1 MTSAQATQ
9 AVDDGDGCQ
18 KHASPTCQNPAVTLP
33 DTLRTWLDARR
44 ATLAEHG
51 VAVDAVP
58 GLDALLLA
66 SDYAFERLR
75 RQPGAL
81 EALRE
86 SPAALLLPPDAE
98 LEWPARLRRYRH
110 ACSLRLIWRDV
121 VEGQPLAATLA
132 ESSRI
137 ADHCA
142 QAALDAVEARLAALH
157 GTPRSR
163 EGVAQRLVVFGLGKL
178 GGAELN
184 FSSDID
190 LVFAFAEGGQSDGAR
205 ALDNE
210 TWFMRAGQRL
220 IQLLGDTTAD
230 GFGFRV
236 DMRLRPFGS
245 AGRLALSF
253 AAMEQYFQREGRD
266 WERYAWVKA
275 RPIAGDVE
283 AGERMLEALRPFVY
297 RRYLDFTAFEGL
309 REMKAMIEAEVQRRD
324 LAEHIK
330 LGPGG
335 IREIEFVVQLQQLIR
350 GGREAALR
358 TRGLLPA
365 LAALEAA
372 GHLSDVGAAR
382 LREAYVF
389 LRRLENRLQMLRDEQ
404 VHVLPEDAS
413 TRARLAAG
421 LGFADWGAL
430 YAALEVQRTAVREE
444 FERVFEAR
452 RRAPPAEAA
461 AFAAYWR
468 QIDREADAGM
478 LAAAGFVDA
487 GRAHAALRGFAAA
500 AAQRGLSARGRSR
513 LDRLIPA
520 LLAGVVRQRDPAT
533 TLDRLLRLLQAIL
546 GRTSYLALL
555 DEQPAARE
563 RLVEVMARSAL
574 LAERLAAHPLLLDD
588 LLDGRA
594 DAPPGDRD
602 ALAALWRVSAAGL
615 PADDAEAQ
623 LVALNEFRQSVA
635 FRIARVAL
643 LDRQPAVTSA
653 FQLASLA
660 EVVLDALLAIAQ
672 AEMERLHGRLAA
684 AGAHA
689 GIAVVGYGSLGG
701 AELGF
706 GSDLDLVFLFEPR
719 AEGESS
725 DGARPLDAGRYQ
737 LRLVQKLLA
746 LLATQTPAG
755 RLYEADLRL
764 RPDGAKGLLLCSL
777 PRFEEYQARQAWAWE
792 HQALVRARCVA
803 GDPALG
809 AGFEAIRRA
818 VLGRPRPIEAVRAD
832 VAAMRARMRAELDRS
847 RPGAFDLKQGEGGL
861 VDLEFLLQAGVL
873 SRGAARPALLDAR
886 QTPALLAAAA
896 AAGWLDDDTAE
907 RLRAAHEALVHAALD
922 CTLDARPRLVEPSPR
937 IEAARAAVMAAWQ
950 AVGLDAASRPSSGD
964 ALN

>member
-1 MTSAQATQ
+1 M
-9 AVDDGDGCQ
+9 
-18 KHASPTCQNPAVTLP
+18 TLP
-33 DTLRTWLDARR
+33 DSLQSWLHARR

-58 GLDALLLA
+58 GIDALLLA

-75 RQPGAL
+75 RQPGAI
-81 EALRE
+81 EALRGDP
-86 SPAALLLPPDAE
+86 PALVLPADAE
-98 LEWPARLRRYRH
+98 AEWPARLRRYRH

-121 VEGQPLAATLA
+121 VEGQALEATLA

-142 QAALDAVEARLAALH
+142 QVALDAVEARLAALH
-157 GTPRSR
+157 GVPRSR
-163 EGVAQRLVVFGLGKL
+163 DGAAQRMVVFGLGKL
-178 GGAELN
+178 GGSELN

-190 LVFAFAEGGQSDGAR
+190 LVFAFPEGGQSDGAR

-210 TWFMRAGQRL
+210 TWFLRAGQRL

-275 RPIAGDVE
+275 RPIAGDIA
-283 AGERMLEALRPFVY
+283 AGERMLDSLRPFVY

-324 LAEHIK
+324 LAEHVK

-350 GGREAALR
+350 GGREPALR
-358 TRGLLPA
+358 ARGLLPA
-365 LAALEAA
+365 LAALVDA
-372 GHLSDVGAAR
+372 GHLSESSARR
-382 LREAYVF
+382 LRDAYGF
-389 LRRLENRLQMLRDEQ
+389 LRRVENRLQMLRDEQ
-404 VHVLPEDAS
+404 VHVLPEDGQG
-413 TRARLAAG
+413 RARLAIG
-421 LGFADWGAL
+421 LGFADWTAL
-430 YAALEVQRTAVREE
+430 YETLESKRRSVREE

-478 LAAAGFVDA
+478 LAAAGFADA
-487 GRAHAALRGFAAA
+487 GRAHAALRGFAAT
-500 AAQRGLSARGRSR
+500 AAQRSLSARGRAR
-513 LDRLIPA
+513 LDRLLPA
-520 LLAGVVRQRDPAT
+520 LLAGVVRQRDPPA
-533 TLDRLLRLLQAIL
+533 TLDRLLRMLQAVL

-588 LLDGRA
+588 LLDGRV
-594 DAPPGDRD
+594 DALPGDR
-602 ALAALWRVSAAGL
+602 ATLAALWRTHAAGI
-615 PADDAEAQ
+615 PADDAEQQ
-623 LVALNEFRQSVA
+623 LQGLNEFRQSVA
-635 FRIARVAL
+635 FRIARATL
-643 LDRQPAVTSA
+643 FDRPSA
-653 FQLASLA
+653 AAQAAQLAALA
-660 EVVLDALLAIAQ
+660 EVVLEALLGTARCDMQ
-672 AEMERLHGRLAA
+672 RQHGSI
-684 AGAHA
+684 GGTGSHA
-689 GIAVVGYGSLGG
+689 GIAIIGYGSLGG

-706 GSDLDLVFLFEPR
+706 GSDLDLVFLFDPR
-719 AEGESS
+719 LEGHAS
-725 DGARPLDAGRYQ
+725 DGPRPLDGGRYQ
-737 LRLVQKLLA
+737 LRLVQKLLS

-777 PRFEEYQARQAWAWE
+777 SRFEDYQSTQAWAWE
-792 HQALVRARCVA
+792 HQALVRARFIA
-803 GDPALG
+803 GDAALG

-818 VLGRPRPIEAVRAD
+818 VLARPRDADTVRRE

-847 RPGAFDLKQGEGGL
+847 RPGGFDLKQGEGGL

-873 SRGAARPALLDAR
+873 ALGSTHPALLAAR
-886 QTPALLAAAA
+886 QTPALLDAAAV
-896 AAGWLDDDTAE
+896 AGWLAPESAT
-907 RLRAAHEALVHAALD
+907 RLHAAHAVLLHAALD
-922 CTLDARPRLVEPSPR
+922 CTLDARPRLVEADAR
-937 IEAARAAVMAAWQ
+937 IEAARATIRAAWQ
-950 AVGLDAASRPSSGD
+950 ETGLAVAQRPDPGGE
-964 ALN
+964 LN